1 MARLVSEARPHAAVE
16 IVAPVAAAAPG
27 AAATWM
33 DAGRV
38 AVVAEARAVAA
49 EKRAEVAEARAAAAE
64 ARGPSEAEKRAVDA
78 EARAVDAEARAV
90 DAEARAVDAEARLT
104 KETTRAVDAEAR
116 AVDAEARAVD
126 AEARAVDAEARLT
139 KETERLST
147 LGVVEQRELLC
158 VRELQAR
165 VTAAEALVAEAPL
178 ASPHAAHLREILRR
192 AETAESLATALEKR
206 ATHAEKGLQ
215 EAVARCKSQR
225 QTIQKLTTGLEE
237 LKQMRQRPVE
247 VRKSA
252 WGGCFPSGSDSATP
266 APAALGAPAAA
277 AAAAAAPAPA
287 PAPAPAAPAIT
298 PTLDPSEL
306 RAKRAARRSPEFSG
320 VVAGFEDMW
329 GACEA
334 IHKVWPTGAAPLRA
348 LGWDGRPQPAPG
360 APPLKGDAAAT
371 WREKCELKLKEHPQ
385 LMARLAATDPNLLAG
400 KPAHELCLISQK
412 LMIITGGV
420 EASPGVAPSNRAGKR
435 PR

>member
-1 MARLVSEARPHAAVE
+1 MLVPADIQRGRLVSEAN
-16 IVAPVAAAAPG
+16 
-27 AAATWM
+27 T
-33 DAGRV
+33 
-38 AVVAEARAVAA
+38 
-49 EKRAEVAEARAAAAE
+49 
-64 ARGPSEAEKRAVDA
+64 RAVDA
-78 EARAVDAEARAV
+78 EARAVDAEARVVDAEARAV

-237 LKQMRQRPVE
+237 LKAKATKSRTSQRPVE
-247 VRKSA
+247 GHRPTS
-252 WGGCFPSGSDSATP
+252 CSYFPPGSDSPTSAS
-266 APAALGAPAAA
+266 AASSST
-277 AAAAAAPAPA
+277 
-287 PAPAPAAPAIT
+287 PAPAPAAPAPHLHCRYI
-298 PTLDPSEL
+298 
-306 RAKRAARRSPEFSG
+306 
-320 VVAGFEDMW
+320 
-329 GACEA
+329 
-334 IHKVWPTGAAPLRA
+334 PL
-348 LGWDGRPQPAPG
+348 LY
-360 APPLKGDAAAT
+360 
-371 WREKCELKLKEHPQ
+371 
-385 LMARLAATDPNLLAG
+385 RL
-400 KPAHELCLISQK
+400 
-412 LMIITGGV
+412 
-420 EASPGVAPSNRAGKR
+420 
-435 PR
+435 